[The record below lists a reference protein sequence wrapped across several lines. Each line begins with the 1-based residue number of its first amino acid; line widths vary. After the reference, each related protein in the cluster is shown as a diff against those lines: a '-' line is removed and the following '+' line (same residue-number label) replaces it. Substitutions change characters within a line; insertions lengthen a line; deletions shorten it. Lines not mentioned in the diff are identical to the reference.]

1 MTGYHYKIMNNIVV
15 NLINIIDEE
24 INHLEN

>member
-1 MTGYHYKIMNNIVV
+1 MTDYHYKLMNNIVV
-15 NLINIIDEE
+15 NLMNSIDKE